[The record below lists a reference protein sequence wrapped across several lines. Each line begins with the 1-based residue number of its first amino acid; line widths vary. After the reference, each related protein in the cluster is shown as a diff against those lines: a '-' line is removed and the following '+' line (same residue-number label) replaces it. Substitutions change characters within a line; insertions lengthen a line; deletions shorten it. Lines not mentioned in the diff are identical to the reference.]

1 MTLIIILN
9 VAFATFVVVGIVG
22 LLSAGIASDRKAIVG
37 LRARR
42 QRPARAQAARAAQR
56 SFGPAHPAS

>member
-9 VAFATFVVVGIVG
+9 VVFATVVVAGIVG
-22 LLSAGIASDRKAIVG
+22 LLGASIVSDRKAIVG

-42 QRPARAQAARAAQR
+42 VRRTRGLEAARL
-56 SFGPAHPAS
+56 AHSRM

>member
-9 VAFATFVVVGIVG
+9 VVFATFVVAGIVG
-22 LLSAGIASDRKAIVG
+22 LLSAGILSDRTATVG

-42 QRPARAQAARAAQR
+42 VRPARARAARARLAD
-56 SFGPAHPAS
+56 SPM

>member
-9 VAFATFVVVGIVG
+9 VVFATFVVAGIVG
-22 LLSAGIASDRKAIVG
+22 LLSAGLHSDRKATVG

-42 QRPARAQAARAAQR
+42 VRPARARAARARLAD
-56 SFGPAHPAS
+56 SPM